1 MDKKKTLYL
10 IGSLRNKDI
19 PHLAK
24 KLREETKLE
33 IFDDWFSPGPEADDF
48 WRDFEKVRGS
58 SYKEA
63 LNNWAAK
70 HVYYF
75 DKEHIDRSNF
85 GVLVMPAGKSGHL
98 ELGYMIG
105 AGKTCYILFEEEPE
119 RWDVMYQFAK
129 DIFFSVDELIA
140 QLKKDMEILE
150 VSKEEKEDLML
161 QKIVDVIN
169 YNRKTLGDLPLTVA
183 DLKSKYNSF
192 CTRTTLSDLTQL

>member
-10 IGSLRNKDI
+10 IGSLRNEKI

-24 KLREETKLE
+24 KLREATKLE

-70 HVYYF
+70 HVYHF
-75 DKEHIDRSNF
+75 DKEHIDRSDF
-85 GVLVMPAGKSGHL
+85 GILVMPAGKSGHL

-105 AGKTCYILFEEEPE
+105 KGKTCYILFEEEPE

-129 DIFFSVDELIA
+129 DIFFNVDELIA
-140 QLKKDMEILE
+140 QLKKDMENLE
-150 VSKEEKEDLML
+150 ISEEEKEDQEL

-169 YNRKTLGDLPLTVA
+169 YNNFCARATLGELPKLTVV
-183 DLKSKYNSF
+183 DLKKNMNNG
-192 CTRTTLSDLTQL
+192 

>member
-10 IGSLRNKDI
+10 IGSLRNEKI

-24 KLREETKLE
+24 KLREELKIE
-33 IFDDWFSPGPEADDF
+33 IFDDWFSPGPEADNF

-58 SYKEA
+58 TYKEA
-63 LNNWAAK
+63 LNAYAAK
-70 HVYYF
+70 HVYAF
-75 DKEHIDRSNF
+75 DKFHIDRSDF

-140 QLKKDMEILE
+140 QLKKDMENLE
-150 VSKEEKEDLML
+150 ESKEEKEL
-161 QKIVDVIN
+161 QIIVDVIN
-169 YNRKTLGDLPLTVA
+169 YNNFCARKTLGDLPKLTVV
-183 DLKSKYNSF
+183 DLKKNKNQ
-192 CTRTTLSDLTQL
+192 T